1 MKVLAAVLATIIIIF
16 AFGEVISS
24 ITKLKIRFM
33 IIPAVAATIW
43 IEVCVFQLLL

>member
-24 ITKLKIRFM
+24 NKLKIRFM

-43 IEVCVFQLLL
+43 IEMCVFQLLL